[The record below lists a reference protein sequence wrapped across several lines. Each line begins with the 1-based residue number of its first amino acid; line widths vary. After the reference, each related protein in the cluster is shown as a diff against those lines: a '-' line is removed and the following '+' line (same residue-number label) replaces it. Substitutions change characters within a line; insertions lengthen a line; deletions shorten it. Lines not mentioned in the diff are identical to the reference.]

1 MALLQ
6 EGEKTIAFRNQE
18 KENRNNIYFFGKPT
32 NFINLE
38 EA

>member
-18 KENRNNIYFFGKPT
+18 EENRITYICIGKLT
-32 NFINLE
+32 NLINVE
-38 EA
+38 KA